1 MKNILF
7 ATLVDINSLDESGIY
22 QDLMRELISLGNKV
36 YIISPAEKRQNIP
49 TRFSRK
55 DYGGILK
62 VRIGNIQ
69 KTGKIRK
76 GVSTLTLEK
85 KIVKAV
91 SKYFDEIQ
99 FDLVIYSTP
108 PVTFCK
114 LVKFIK
120 NRDGAKSYL
129 LLKDIFP
136 QNAVDLGLL
145 SRRSFVY
152 RHFKKK
158 EKTLYELSDQI
169 GCLSQA
175 NVEYLLKCN
184 PHIDSKKVHVC
195 PNSISPAPFMGA
207 PDENKKNA
215 IREKYEIPPGKKVF
229 VYGGNLGKPQ
239 SVDFIVSC
247 LKINRIKDDRYFLIC
262 GEGTDAGVISKF
274 IKEEKPDN
282 VKLLKLLPQA
292 EYDELL
298 LACDIGLIFLDH
310 RFTIPNFPSRLLSY
324 MQCGLPVLV
333 CTDSNTDVGKTVVDG
348 EFGWWCASDNSKYFS
363 QFADEIC
370 KIDDETLKSVGR
382 KGRQYLEDNFLASQA
397 AKTIY
402 ESSFGWQIEIVS
414 HLIF

>member
-22 QDLMRELISLGNKV
+22 QDLMREIAALGHKLYV
-36 YIISPAEKRQNIP
+36 VSPAEKRYDKP
-49 TRFSRK
+49 TEFFPEE
-55 DYGGILK
+55 YGGILK

-69 KTGKIRK
+69 KTGKIKK
-76 GVSTLTLEK
+76 GISTLTLESK
-85 KIVKAV
+85 FVKAV
-91 SKYFDEIQ
+91 SKYFCDIQ

-108 PVTFCK
+108 PITFAK

-120 NRDGAKSYL
+120 NRDGAASYL

-152 RHFKKK
+152 RYFKKK
-158 EKTLYELSDQI
+158 ERTLYDLSDQI

-175 NVEYLLKCN
+175 NVDYLLKHN
-184 PHIDSKKVHVC
+184 THIDSGKVHVC
-195 PNSISPAPFMGA
+195 PNSVSPLPFPFVSDA
-207 PDENKKNA
+207 DKNA
-215 IREKYEIPPGKKVF
+215 IREKYNIPAEHKVF

-239 SVDFIVSC
+239 SVAFIVSC

-262 GEGTDAGVISKF
+262 GEGTDARAISKF
-274 IKEEKPDN
+274 LKEENPSN
-282 VKLLKLLPQA
+282 VKLLKLLPKA

-298 LACDIGLIFLDH
+298 LACDVGLIFLDY

-348 EFGWWCASDNSKYFS
+348 GFGWWCASDNSKYFS
-363 QFADEIC
+363 QIADEIC
-370 KIDDETLKSVGR
+370 KLDDEKLEEMGR
-382 KGRQYLEDNFLASQA
+382 RGRQYLEDNFLASKA
-397 AKTIY
+397 AKTIL
-402 ESSFGWQIEIVS
+402 ESFNR
-414 HLIF
+414 